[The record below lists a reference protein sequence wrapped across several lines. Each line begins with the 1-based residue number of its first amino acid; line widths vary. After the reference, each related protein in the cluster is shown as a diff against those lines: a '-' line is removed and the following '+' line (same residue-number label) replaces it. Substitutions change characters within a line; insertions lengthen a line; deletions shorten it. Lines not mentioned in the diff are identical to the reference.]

1 MPPEPAAK
9 ATVTGVKAAVK
20 VTATAIKATIAAVKG
35 LIAAIAAGGWIAVVI
50 ILLICLI
57 ALIVGS
63 CFGLF
68 FGSEST
74 GTGTS
79 VTQAVADLNG
89 EYQAHIQEIEAA
101 NPHDRQEVTSNDG
114 CCLSIGRMSL
124 RYSLQK

>member
-1 MPPEPAAK
+1 M
-9 ATVTGVKAAVK
+9 
-20 VTATAIKATIAAVKG
+20 KG

-89 EYQAHIQEIEAA
+89 EYQAYIQEIEAA
-101 NPHDRQEVTSNDG
+101 NPPRQAGGHFQRRDTV
-114 CCLSIGRMSL
+114 C
-124 RYSLQK
+124 

>member
-1 MPPEPAAK
+1 M
-9 ATVTGVKAAVK
+9 
-20 VTATAIKATIAAVKG
+20 
-35 LIAAIAAGGWIAVVI
+35 IAAIVAGGWVAVVI

-79 VTQAVADLNG
+79 VTQAVADLNE

-101 NPHDRQEVTSNDG
+101 NPHTGRRSPPTTG
-114 CCLSIGRMSL
+114 CCLSIGKMSL
-124 RYSLQK
+124 RYSPQK

>member
-1 MPPEPAAK
+1 M
-9 ATVTGVKAAVK
+9 
-20 VTATAIKATIAAVKG
+20 
-35 LIAAIAAGGWIAVVI
+35 VI

-89 EYQAHIQEIEAA
+89 EYQAYIQAVSYT
-101 NPHDRQEVTSNDG
+101 HLDVYKRQPQHQAH
-114 CCLSIGRMSL
+114 GRWRRPAL
-124 RYSLQK
+124 